1 MASVGLLGV
10 TMMTQKDYFIHPHNF
25 VAGDKDTLSDLV
37 TQAPNISVAKTP
49 AIEIEASA
57 SRVKMQQ
64 TLFEHSKKYHIRH
77 AEFKIT
83 EKYLSVLTEKQRQ
96 QLISVAG
103 DVVP

>member
-1 MASVGLLGV
+1 MSSVGLLGAL
-10 TMMTQKDYFIHPHNF
+10 MMTQKDYFIHPHNI
-25 VAGDKDTLSDLV
+25 VAGDRGILSDPV
-37 TQAPNISVAKTP
+37 IQASDSSVAKTP
-49 AIEIEASA
+49 ALEIEASA

-64 TLFEHSKKYHIRH
+64 TLFEHLKKHQIRH

-96 QLISVAG
+96 QLTSVAS